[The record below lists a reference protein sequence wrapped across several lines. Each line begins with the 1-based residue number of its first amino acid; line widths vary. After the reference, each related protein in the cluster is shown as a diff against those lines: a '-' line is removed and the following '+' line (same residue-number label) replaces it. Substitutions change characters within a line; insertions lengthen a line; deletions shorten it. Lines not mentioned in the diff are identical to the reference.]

1 MTEYLIDSDVLIHH
15 LQGQKQA
22 VAFLKAHWPSSAV
35 SFINIAEVLSFPYT
49 SAQEKTVR
57 QFLDSL
63 HRYGLNKQI
72 MESTIRLRREYRIKL
87 PDAFV
92 AATAICY
99 DLTLASCNLKD
110 FQKTGVRLLDPLAHS
125 L

>member
-1 MTEYLIDSDVLIHH
+1 MPEFLIDSDVLIHY

-22 VAFLKAHWPSSAV
+22 VVFLKARWSSSAI
-35 SFINIAEVLSFPYT
+35 SFINVAEVLSFPYT
-49 SAQEKTVR
+49 SAQEKLVR

-72 MESTIRLRREYRIKL
+72 MESTIRLRRECRIKL

-92 AATAICY
+92 AATACH
-99 DLTLASCNLKD
+99 DLTLVSCNLKD
-110 FQKTGVRLLDPLAHS
+110 FRQTGVRLLDPLAHP